1 MKTNFKR
8 QFDSLSDLIKK
19 NVETVEGLIQQSQ
32 GLSKIAMYL
41 SQQEGSQLV
50 DIRESI
56 ENIQQDMSKNI
67 GKLVEQTEQ
76 LFKTYGELID
86 KYYKD

>member
-1 MKTNFKR
+1 MKRSFRN

-19 NVETVEGLIQQSQ
+19 NVETVEDLIQQSQ
-32 GLSKIAMYL
+32 GLSKIAEGL

-50 DIRESI
+50 GIKNSI
-56 ENIQQDMSKNI
+56 ESIQQDMSKNI

>member
-1 MKTNFKR
+1 VKR
-8 QFDSLSDLIKK
+8 SFRNQFDSLSDLIKK
-19 NVETVEGLIQQSQ
+19 NVETVEDLIQQSQ
-32 GLSKIAMYL
+32 GLSKIAEGL
-41 SQQEGSQLV
+41 SQQEESQLV

-76 LFKTYGELID
+76 LFRTYGELID

>member
-32 GLSKIAMYL
+32 GLSKIATDL
-41 SQQEGSQLV
+41 SQKEESQLV